1 MPHARSVLISM
12 GIAIIISMGITMAG
26 IGAACI
32 RGKPSI
38 IITTG
43 DHPLTRA
50 SNLSDQ
56 AELMQT

>member
-12 GIAIIISMGITMAG
+12 GITIIISMGITMGG
-26 IGAACI
+26 IGTACI

-43 DHPLTRA
+43 DRPLIRA
-50 SNLSDQ
+50 SNSSDR
-56 AELMQT
+56 AVVGG